1 MLLSNNTERVIN
13 LINMFDNLNNIDK
26 IRLAIHIL
34 EDLGFNTDYD
44 IESIIK
50 LLEEI
55 MVMINPDYKKN
66 ITNFGKYKNLL
77 FISAKYMELSTI
89 EKKKYTIELLFNL
102 YETDFDNK
110 MLDQILIK
118 PFLFL
123 FQNKVVYLQQR

>member
-26 IRLAIHIL
+26 VRLAIHIL

-55 MVMINPDYKKN
+55 MLMLDSDYKKT

-77 FISAKYMELSTI
+77 FISAKYIELSTI
-89 EKKKYTIELLFNL
+89 EKKKYTIELLFNFFS
-102 YETDFDNK
+102 Y
-110 MLDQILIK
+110 
-118 PFLFL
+118 
-123 FQNKVVYLQQR
+123 

>member
-26 IRLAIHIL
+26 VRLAIHIL

-55 MVMINPDYKKN
+55 MLMLDSDYKKT

-77 FISAKYMELSTI
+77 FISAKYIELSTI

-110 MLDQILIK
+110 IINDKINNQLD
-118 PFLFL
+118 
-123 FQNKVVYLQQR
+123 VYNYCYYLNV

>member
-110 MLDQILIK
+110 IINNKIYNQLDIY
-118 PFLFL
+118 
-123 FQNKVVYLQQR
+123 NYCYYLNV

>member
-110 MLDQILIK
+110 IINNKINNQLDIYTYCY
-118 PFLFL
+118 
-123 FQNKVVYLQQR
+123 YLNV

>member
-26 IRLAIHIL
+26 VRLAIHIL

-55 MVMINPDYKKN
+55 MLMLDSDYKKT

-77 FISAKYMELSTI
+77 FISAKYIELSTI

-110 MLDQILIK
+110 IINDKINNQLD
-118 PFLFL
+118 
-123 FQNKVVYLQQR
+123 VYNYYYYLNV

>member
-89 EKKKYTIELLFNL
+89 EKKKYTIELLFKCI
-102 YETDFDNK
+102 EK
-110 MLDQILIK
+110 
-118 PFLFL
+118 
-123 FQNKVVYLQQR
+123 

>member
-1 MLLSNNTERVIN
+1 MLLSNDTERVIN

-26 IRLAIHIL
+26 VRLAIHIL

-55 MVMINPDYKKN
+55 MLMLDSDYKKT

-77 FISAKYMELSTI
+77 FISAKYIELSTI

-110 MLDQILIK
+110 IINDKINNQLD
-118 PFLFL
+118 
-123 FQNKVVYLQQR
+123 VYNYCYYLNV

>member
-110 MLDQILIK
+110 IINNKINNQLDIY
-118 PFLFL
+118 
-123 FQNKVVYLQQR
+123 NYCYYLNV